1 MNPTLPPV
9 LGSQEAEPHAPAPT
23 RRNLLFKAGVAL
35 NAIGAL
41 LLGLP
46 LIGFVFSSF
55 FHKHLGNSWISLGTL
70 DKFPVNET
78 RLTIFRNPF
87 TRPWDGETA
96 DIPCYVRQLPD
107 QKFKVFAVNCAH
119 LGCPVRW
126 FEESGLFMCPC
137 HGGVYYSDG
146 SRASGPPP
154 RGLFEYH
161 YKVENGE
168 LFVKGGEMPT
178 LRSIALWIDD
188 RLHLTKLF
196 ESTAGHHVPASAGSW
211 FYVFGSATLLC
222 FVIQIIT
229 GTCLAFVYVPSTN
242 EAWTSLQYLNQEQYL
257 GWLLRAIHYWGSNF
271 MVAIM
276 TLHMIQVFLFGAYK
290 YPREMTWIS
299 GIFLM
304 LLTLGMAFTGQ
315 VLRWDSDAYWGLG
328 IGASIMGRLPL
339 VGGNMVHLMLG
350 GPIIAGETLS
360 RFFTLHVFMIPGFI
374 IALVSIHLRLVLS
387 KGINE
392 YPTPG
397 KPIS

>member
-9 LGSQEAEPHAPAPT
+9 LGSPEAEPHAPTPT

-35 NAIGAL
+35 NAVGAL

-46 LIGFVFSSF
+46 LIGFIFSSF

-78 RLTIFRNPF
+78 KLVIFRNPF

-107 QKFKVFAVNCAH
+107 GNFKVFAVNCAH

-168 LFVKGGEMPT
+168 VFVKGGEMPT
-178 LRSIALWIDD
+178 LANP
-188 RLHLTKLF
+188 
-196 ESTAGHHVPASAGSW
+196 V
-211 FYVFGSATLLC
+211 
-222 FVIQIIT
+222 
-229 GTCLAFVYVPSTN
+229 
-242 EAWTSLQYLNQEQYL
+242 
-257 GWLLRAIHYWGSNF
+257 
-271 MVAIM
+271 
-276 TLHMIQVFLFGAYK
+276 
-290 YPREMTWIS
+290 
-299 GIFLM
+299 
-304 LLTLGMAFTGQ
+304 
-315 VLRWDSDAYWGLG
+315 
-328 IGASIMGRLPL
+328 
-339 VGGNMVHLMLG
+339 
-350 GPIIAGETLS
+350 
-360 RFFTLHVFMIPGFI
+360 
-374 IALVSIHLRLVLS
+374 
-387 KGINE
+387 
-392 YPTPG
+392 
-397 KPIS
+397 